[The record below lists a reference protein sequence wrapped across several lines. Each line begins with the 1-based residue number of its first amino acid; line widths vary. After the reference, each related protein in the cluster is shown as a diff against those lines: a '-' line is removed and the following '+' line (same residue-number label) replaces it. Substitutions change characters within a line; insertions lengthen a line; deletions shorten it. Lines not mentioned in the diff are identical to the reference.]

1 MEAALR
7 LSLHGVRLLG
17 ALRQSLL
24 ASLAV
29 SLVIRVLKKAA
40 SFVLASLRA
49 STYQELCASTSSFAA
64 ALLSALFEHPG
75 RITVRQSR

>member
-7 LSLHGVRLLG
+7 VSLHGVGLLG

-29 SLVIRVLKKAA
+29 SLVIRVLK
-40 SFVLASLRA
+40 SLLLTHPPGAPRRA
-49 STYQELCASTSSFAA
+49 FTRFRSRVTQEL
-64 ALLSALFEHPG
+64 
-75 RITVRQSR
+75 

>member
-7 LSLHGVRLLG
+7 VSLHGVGLLG

-40 SFVLASLRA
+40 SFVLAPLRA
-49 STYQELCASTSSFAA
+49 RRARRRTPSPGLR
-64 ALLSALFEHPG
+64 LLRRH
-75 RITVRQSR
+75 